1 MIEPSSYLAYPR
13 SDQLFLFIVH
23 TNNSNVLSNFTYL
36 QNFLVFSVFC
46 WAIRKKTC
54 LGYGSPSWASGHI
67 YMCYKKTFISSS

>member
-54 LGYGSPSWASGHI
+54 LGYGSPSWASGLLYVQSKI
-67 YMCYKKTFISSS
+67 YISSS